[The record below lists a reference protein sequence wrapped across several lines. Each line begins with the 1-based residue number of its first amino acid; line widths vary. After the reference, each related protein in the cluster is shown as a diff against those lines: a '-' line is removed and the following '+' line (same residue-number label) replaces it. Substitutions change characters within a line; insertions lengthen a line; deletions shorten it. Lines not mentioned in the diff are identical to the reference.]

1 MKRGTTPRLRLG
13 HTLELSGVER
23 IDFLFKQAQSEAAPA
38 LLKKTWLPA
47 GGQVEEEKGVFEIP
61 FTVEESRL
69 FAEGKPF
76 YCDPR
81 ITLTGGSIPATGIL
95 QFSCRQT
102 LWGEQD
108 D

>member
-61 FTVEESRL
+61 SR
-69 FAEGKPF
+69 
-76 YCDPR
+76 
-81 ITLTGGSIPATGIL
+81 
-95 QFSCRQT
+95 
-102 LWGEQD
+102 
-108 D
+108 